1 MRSGSSIEMPQAG
14 LPQHDCRLIF
24 ATGRIRGLFG
34 LGVDDTV
41 IVCLG
46 SPCPLRRQSLRT
58 FTYCSTRIGTQLN
71 PFQKADSRGGFP
83 RVLLMLLVVLDI
95 NSARVATERRRSR
108 FHSVLFVNILSTR
121 TVPGKGFM
129 ATPINAPM
137 AGEIWHL
144 SIEDLF
150 QPVQEAPRLG
160 GDGPFVINL
169 SVSTAPI
176 SVPTK
181 AFTNSR
187 LDAHVYQI
195 QVTEDGRTR
204 YRLRLGPFASEDE
217 ADAVLA
223 EARDTYPG
231 ALTATAS
238 ASDLR
243 VIATMQAKAD
253 HRPAAPKSGDLVIE
267 KALSRMIAAEK
278 VTAEKVTAEKTAPA
292 VAAKA
297 APQKPA
303 VLESAVSAKMEAPE
317 ISIDIAWPTP
327 ELGVPPISPP
337 RAAPALAATPPAA
350 TPPTATPPTAIKSEP
365 PVVAATTP
373 AAPKPQ
379 WALPELD
386 VPLPTIQKQ
395 PPAAVVPIA
404 REAEAPAP
412 AREPFELK
420 LAPPFSIASVAPV
433 LTEVVTPRK
442 KPAPKSAAPKPESV
456 AAPKPE
462 SIVAPVLTEMV
473 APRMKAPPQPAA
485 APPASAPA
493 RAPAAVTLA
502 AAAPVKVPPPQPS
515 APAAATPAP
524 ARAPAAVT
532 VAAAAPAKA
541 PLQPSAPA
549 AAARAPAAV
558 TVAAAAPVKAPLQ
571 RDIMPP
577 SKAIAPPP
585 QAAASKSAAP
595 IEAAKAAP
603 VLTQSVAPARRSWPK
618 FRAALTKP
626 VANKLT
632 SLQHVVV
639 ATAPAPV
646 PREVKKLDEPLES
659 LESTQTI
666 RALTPME
673 LEDNEASRWFV
684 IQLALADHA
693 FDPDAVPNLDI
704 FREYRL
710 YSVAGLDQ
718 GRVVHA
724 LRLGF
729 FREEIGA
736 VAVASYLAAYWDKP
750 TIKRVSLAERERFS
764 SQRVEARKDVGA
776 SGKHAT
782 IEITD
787 ELVARRRRS
796 IKTAAVQTS
805 NPPVEH

>member
-1 MRSGSSIEMPQAG
+1 
-14 LPQHDCRLIF
+14 
-24 ATGRIRGLFG
+24 
-34 LGVDDTV
+34 
-41 IVCLG
+41 
-46 SPCPLRRQSLRT
+46 
-58 FTYCSTRIGTQLN
+58 
-71 PFQKADSRGGFP
+71 
-83 RVLLMLLVVLDI
+83 MLLVVLDI

-337 RAAPALAATPPAA
+337 RAAPALAATPP
-350 TPPTATPPTAIKSEP
+350 TATPPTAIKSEP

-412 AREPFELK
+412 APEPFELK

-502 AAAPVKVPPPQPS
+502 AAAPVKVPSPQPL
-515 APAAATPAP
+515 APAAAASAP

-541 PLQPSAPA
+541 PLQ
-549 AAARAPAAV
+549 
-558 TVAAAAPVKAPLQ
+558 
-571 RDIMPP
+571 RDIVPP
-577 SKAIAPPP
+577 SKAIAPPPKQAISPPP

>member
-1 MRSGSSIEMPQAG
+1 
-14 LPQHDCRLIF
+14 
-24 ATGRIRGLFG
+24 
-34 LGVDDTV
+34 
-41 IVCLG
+41 
-46 SPCPLRRQSLRT
+46 
-58 FTYCSTRIGTQLN
+58 
-71 PFQKADSRGGFP
+71 
-83 RVLLMLLVVLDI
+83 
-95 NSARVATERRRSR
+95 
-108 FHSVLFVNILSTR
+108 
-121 TVPGKGFM
+121 M

-150 QPVQEAPRLG
+150 QPVHEAPRLG

-181 AFTNSR
+181 AFTNSP

-217 ADAVLA
+217 ADAILA
-223 EARDTYPG
+223 EVRDTYPG

-243 VIATMQAKAD
+243 VIGSMQAKAD
-253 HRPAAPKSGDLVIE
+253 HRQSAARQTDLVIE
-267 KALSRMIAAEK
+267 KSVSQKIAAEK
-278 VTAEKVTAEKTAPA
+278 AAPEA
-292 VAAKA
+292 AVVAAEKA
-297 APQKPA
+297 APQKVAPQKVA
-303 VLESAVSAKMEAPE
+303 PQKVAPQKAALPESDSNLKAEAPE

-327 ELGVPPISPP
+327 ELGVPPSAPL
-337 RAAPALAATPPAA
+337 RAAPPPPPVAIKTEPAPVAVPAA
-350 TPPTATPPTAIKSEP
+350 
-365 PVVAATTP
+365 
-373 AAPKPQ
+373 KPQ

-395 PPAAVVPIA
+395 PAAPVAPVA
-404 REAEAPAP
+404 KEAAAPAP
-412 AREPFELK
+412 APIPFELK

-433 LTEVVTPRK
+433 LTEVVTPKRAS
-442 KPAPKSAAPKPESV
+442 APKNAL
-456 AAPKPE
+456 PKPE
-462 SIVAPVLTEMV
+462 SIAAPVLTETV
-473 APRMKAPPQPAA
+473 APKIKAPPP
-485 APPASAPA
+485 APP
-493 RAPAAVTLA
+493 
-502 AAAPVKVPPPQPS
+502 
-515 APAAATPAP
+515 
-524 ARAPAAVT
+524 
-532 VAAAAPAKA
+532 AAAAPAITA
-541 PLQPSAPA
+541 AAPA
-549 AAARAPAAV
+549 PAITA
-558 TVAAAAPVKAPLQ
+558 AAAAPVKAPSKQ
-571 RDIMPP
+571 EMAPP
-577 SKAIAPPP
+577 PKKAIAPPP
-585 QAAASKSAAP
+585 KQTMPPPKPAAPKSAAP
-595 IEAAKAAP
+595 IEAVKPAP
-603 VLTQSVAPARRSWPK
+603 VLTQSVAPARKSWPK
-618 FRAALTKP
+618 FRAVLTKP
-626 VANKLT
+626 MASKLT

-639 ATAPAPV
+639 ATAPAPA

-704 FREYRL
+704 FSEYRL

-750 TIKRVSLAERERFS
+750 TIKRVSVAERERFAD
-764 SQRVEARKDVGA
+764 QRVEARKDVGA
-776 SGKHAT
+776 TGKHAI

-796 IKTAAVQTS
+796 TKTSAVTTFNS
-805 NPPVEH
+805 PIEH

>member
-1 MRSGSSIEMPQAG
+1 
-14 LPQHDCRLIF
+14 
-24 ATGRIRGLFG
+24 
-34 LGVDDTV
+34 
-41 IVCLG
+41 
-46 SPCPLRRQSLRT
+46 
-58 FTYCSTRIGTQLN
+58 
-71 PFQKADSRGGFP
+71 
-83 RVLLMLLVVLDI
+83 
-95 NSARVATERRRSR
+95 
-108 FHSVLFVNILSTR
+108 
-121 TVPGKGFM
+121 
-129 ATPINAPM
+129 M

-181 AFTNSR
+181 AFTNTR

-217 ADAVLA
+217 ADAILA
-223 EARDTYPG
+223 EVRDTYPG

-243 VIATMQAKAD
+243 VIATMQAKID
-253 HRPAAPKSGDLVIE
+253 QRPAASRPADLVIE
-267 KALSRMIAAEK
+267 KAVSQKIAAEK
-278 VTAEKVTAEKTAPA
+278 PGSNSAEKAPA
-292 VAAKA
+292 QKAPPQKA

-303 VLESAVSAKMEAPE
+303 VPESVVSRKPEVPE

-327 ELGVPPISPP
+327 ELAVPPISPP
-337 RAAPALAATPPAA
+337 RAASPAAAPTAAAPPAA
-350 TPPTATPPTAIKSEP
+350 MPTAAAPPAAIKSES
-365 PVVAATTP
+365 P
-373 AAPKPQ
+373 AAAPVALKPQ

-386 VPLPTIQKQ
+386 VPLPTLQKQ
-395 PPAAVVPIA
+395 PAAVLAPVA
-404 REAEAPAP
+404 REAAAPAP
-412 AREPFELK
+412 KPFELQI
-420 LAPPFSIASVAPV
+420 APPFSIASVAPV
-433 LTEVVTPRK
+433 LTEVVTRSK
-442 KPAPKSAAPKPESV
+442 NKAPKVAP
-456 AAPKPE
+456 PKPE
-462 SIVAPVLTEMV
+462 SIAAPVLTESV
-473 APRMKAPPQPAA
+473 APRITAPP
-485 APPASAPA
+485 
-493 RAPAAVTLA
+493 
-502 AAAPVKVPPPQPS
+502 PS
-515 APAAATPAP
+515 QAPAAAVPAIT
-524 ARAPAAVT
+524 AT
-532 VAAAAPAKA
+532 
-541 PLQPSAPA
+541 
-549 AAARAPAAV
+549 
-558 TVAAAAPVKAPLQ
+558 AAPVKAPPQ
-571 RDIMPP
+571 QETAPP
-577 SKAIAPPP
+577 SKQQMPPPPKKTLAPPP
-585 QAAASKSAAP
+585 KPTLPPLPEAPAPKSATPVEAVKAAA
-595 IEAAKAAP
+595 

-618 FRAALTKP
+618 FRASLTKSM
-626 VANKLT
+626 AGKLT
-632 SLQHVVV
+632 SLQPVVV
-639 ATAPAPV
+639 ATAPAPA

-704 FREYRL
+704 FSEYRL

-736 VAVASYLAAYWDKP
+736 VAVASYLAAYWEAP
-750 TIKRVSLAERERFS
+750 TIKRVSLAERERFAN
-764 SQRVEARKDVGA
+764 QRVEARKDVGA
-776 SGKHAT
+776 TGKRAV

-796 IKTAAVQTS
+796 SRTATVKPS
-805 NPPVEH
+805 NRPIEH